1 MGDRISKLYNALQSG
16 GYSGLGNENDFRKAM
31 GDEGKRKALYGV
43 LNENGYTGLGSV
55 DEFSNSLAPKV
66 ASQPAQKVN
75 AQEPVYKG
83 HPELKQQLDK
93 AGINTNPYS
102 NSNNVA
108 KSDKAIQPAVTKA
121 GIVAK
126 TVDPQGKLKKR
137 TVNHAEE
144 GVVDTMHPIQVN
156 NETDVLSKYMTQ
168 FAYTDEGKKLNDV
181 ISFKQKEIQEKY
193 FNELQGTDE
202 FKALKSTLQGE
213 ELNKAANEMLQ
224 SAYGQKINEEMLPL
238 TRNYQTR
245 MLDRYKDKIE
255 DNIKSIK
262 KRDNINQI
270 AVLEQDIDKQF
281 EQRNSE
287 LSAKQEQNIKDN
299 PYLSTF
305 ANFKP
310 GGAPSVTQKENYD
323 PIFNNLNAAKN
334 LITEAREISAE
345 AGKKG
350 DSTFVSGL
358 GRGLKDKTFDLNT
371 WTFGAGEMAD
381 NKQLLDVVKKA
392 DAGQKLTKDEQTLMD
407 AAVTNM
413 ATQAYFSSDLGR
425 GYKAGQVTAQ
435 SIPFM
440 LEILANPVAMT
451 GEGIGNAVLRYGMK
465 KFGKQVMKSAL
476 GTTVRVAGRLGGDV
490 LAGTAV
496 SATTGIGHGLADA
509 EQRQI
514 GNIEFEKEGN
524 KDVYAGRT
532 GQVDAETAY
541 KKAAVSNA
549 IEFWS
554 EMTGGY
560 AGKALGGLNKTGIAK
575 SIKASAVG
583 QFFEKVSSSDW
594 AKQVAALE
602 HRAQYNGPIGEYL
615 EEVTGTIANS
625 LTVGDQ
631 KLSDLKDVD
640 KQIDTFL
647 GVSVMGGVFSTV
659 KTFGYRTPRYEA
671 SKAVQ
676 KAEKAVSGIFG
687 EDWNDVKV
695 SINDMNVDDRKIFL
709 HNIATSEYTQQE
721 KKAVFDYVGGV
732 TKLEAINNAD
742 TKQASEG
749 INPFDAITENKVQI
763 YNNFN
768 KKIREALNVVSPE
781 DLDALDESVL
791 KNDSQN
797 AIDLIAGANGLN
809 EDQVGKLHDYAIA
822 RLDFEDYK
830 NGVETEIGKQKEN
843 AKRDVLKTVNP
854 DMEGMIVTAKSV
866 FSEEPI
872 HIVGGNVSFNT
883 DGTVDM
889 DNSSEV
895 IYYLDEEGK
904 KKMASPDKFSSIEN
918 RQNPDELIQASQAE
932 VENTILEKEEAEIEQ
947 PSGELTGL
955 ETQPTEQVTE
965 QPTLELGQQYTTNE
979 GQTGTLVRTTP
990 EGNLIL
996 NTEQGDIQVEPQSI
1010 ILSENVP
1017 ENEGIAPTEQSNMS
1031 QSTPAGLSED
1041 VQQETQNEQ
1050 ETSSQAPAVTTPVLE
1065 QSTNVSTEPIPL
1077 DEEGE
1082 PIFHQMPVEQSV
1094 SVLSE
1099 LDKEDQDLLVDN
1111 NISNLSKEV
1120 EKLSKTK
1127 PKSTSFNKI
1136 KAEREE
1142 IKTKLAESQQKLDYW
1157 NNLKDVI
1164 TKPVASVNPS
1174 MEISK
1179 GGLEARKEETAK
1191 AVEENNSKIGTI
1203 KQKFDAAPKVEGLQD
1218 EIILANG
1225 EKMKGRYILT
1235 EAEAVTPS
1243 HNPVVG
1249 YTKSEGFPVDENG
1262 RTVNDRDYENDKQ
1275 AQLQVEQKAQ
1285 KYDSRAIQNPVIVS
1299 NDGIVLSGNDRT
1311 MAGQIAANNGTD
1323 QSYKDYAR
1331 NYSNKYGFT
1340 PEQVDGLKNPRILFV
1355 PDEQLPY
1362 NAETF
1367 AKFNADDKKTQ
1378 NKTEQA
1384 VKAGKIINEQTV
1396 SKAASILDG
1405 FESLP
1410 EFYSDSQATK
1420 EMLHL
1425 LLNDGIIGQNE
1436 VAEMMDGESFSSIGK
1451 DFIENALIGS
1461 VLGESAVRKV
1471 MQMKDLRQVIVK
1483 SLTQIAQNKKFGDF
1497 SFENEITDAI
1507 NLLYD
1512 AKKAGVKTG
1521 QTIDDY
1527 MRQGNLFGENAL
1539 DLYGATV
1546 QMLAN
1551 ALNKG
1556 QLFFKRTLSAY
1567 NKQAEQASSGQS
1579 YLFKGDIRSK
1589 DEIINDVLNILGY
1602 EQGTRTT
1609 DSAKQPER
1617 GSSENETGNV
1627 TPINEGTG
1635 TAETSGESDS
1645 TDTTGAEGLNQQEK
1659 EAIAGVQALTKSDE
1673 RAAIEKEAEKVN
1685 TNPSEAQ
1692 KEAGNYKMGHIK
1704 VQGFDITLENPKG
1717 SERSGTDVK
1726 ESSTPVETKDDIE
1739 LVKTSDGVLPIK
1751 KRSISQQPKKVDVG
1765 GLFDSLNTKGEAKLS
1780 DHTVEE
1786 QVPEENPTGK
1796 SKWVDEEDAEE
1807 FASLRAQLR
1816 ETVGSQLN
1824 AGVDPKIILL
1834 GGRMSYLI
1842 MKHGVRKFGE
1852 YAKAMIEEVG
1862 DTIRPHLQ
1870 GLYEF
1875 ARLSPEVK
1883 ESAWANELT
1892 PHDEVIKFDIDNF
1905 DKIDTTPEIQETEP
1919 KAEKAEEKEP
1929 GSQKKNVSSEQ
1940 EKLKTEKNGKEQ
1952 KRGSE
1957 RESTPVGEG
1966 TQQEVGGLDG
1976 DRIGSSNREHN
1987 VLDKGRSERIHNVHK
2002 NTEKLNQRNNHNERG
2017 VDYAPKSTGARFKAN
2032 IAAIKL
2038 MKKLVDKKAI
2048 PTEDEMKTLRKYSG
2062 WGGMGL
2068 YFNKTS
2074 DENATLRE
2082 ALDAEEYDA
2091 AVMSI
2096 NSAYYTPASVIDT
2109 LWDAAEKLGF
2119 KGGNVLEG
2127 SAGIGSI
2134 IGSMPQSM
2142 NEKSSIE
2149 AVEIDKVSGNIL
2161 KLLYPDAKVNVQGFE
2176 DTNVPNNSVDLA
2188 ITNVPFVTGL
2198 KVFDKVDKDLSK
2210 AFSNIHDFCIAKNIR
2225 KLKEG
2230 GIGIFITS
2238 NGTLD
2243 KSKKLREWITSKGNA
2258 DVVGAFRMNNKT
2270 FEGTNAT
2277 SDIIIIRKRVNGKQF
2292 PGAIDV
2298 LNTSVVRTAAYNI
2311 GKEWSN
2317 KKGDYVDVNKNVAI
2331 EHNTYFQQH
2340 PENMAGNMQF
2350 GFENNDTFRPES
2362 VGLYPAKGM
2371 NQEQMLKDWVESLSP
2386 AFGAVK
2392 QTETKEAESTAKREG
2407 TLFIDNS
2414 GDIVVSQYGKV
2425 VSVGVNKNKVKG
2437 KEKSECLN
2445 DYIAIKE
2452 ALQAVLDNQYNSEDD
2467 KGLKQLL
2474 KKLNNAYDTF
2484 VSNYGSLNNNTSIAF
2499 LKNDVDF
2506 PAISAIEDYE
2516 EVKNQD
2522 GTVEKNIKKTAVF
2535 NQRVVGFKTEP
2546 EPKNLPD
2553 AIIAS
2558 VYKFGNIDVSY
2569 IAEKLGKS
2577 ENDVKRDIVSGKK
2590 GFVNPS
2596 TGLVEVR
2603 HEYLSG
2609 NVREKLELAKAA
2621 NTNGEYKSNIE
2632 ELEKVIP
2639 MDIPAHLID
2648 FSLGSSWLDKE
2659 VYKEFM
2665 QEKTGVK
2672 CNIESVEGAWII
2684 NPNGNTNSE
2693 KNRATGVYSEVFKEV
2708 IPGHTLISAALN
2720 NKSVAV
2726 KKIIRHSDKTTETIY
2741 DKDATQACTTRIAE
2755 LKDEFKEWMKSK
2767 ISENEDLAEKVM
2779 RTYNDKFNCIVPKSI
2794 DEEFLPERF
2803 EGASVD
2809 ITLYTHQKKAIVRGT
2824 TEPLMLAHEVGTG
2837 KTFTLIS
2844 TAMEMRR
2851 LGTAKKPMVVVQ
2863 NSTVGQFVSSA
2874 KKLYPN
2880 AKILTLTER
2889 DRTPEGRKAFYAK
2902 IKYNDWDIIV
2912 VPQSTFEK
2920 IPDSPEWQNYFINE
2934 KIEDKMH
2941 ALEAMKET
2949 EGVDSRVIDALESEL
2964 EALQDELVQVS
2975 TGTKKDAKS
2984 GEKAAQNA
2992 AVIAKEQLDRNT
3004 DDVEFFDQMDI
3015 DAILV
3020 DEAHEYK
3027 RLGFATTMTRG
3038 VKGIDPVGSKKAAG
3052 VYIKTRAILEK
3063 NGWKNVV
3070 FATGT
3075 PISNTAAEIWTFM
3088 KYLIHKDVMKANDIY
3103 YFDDFV
3109 RNFGSIMQ
3117 SLEFAT
3123 NGKFKENTRFAS
3135 YINKPE
3141 LIRLWASATD
3151 TVLTKDVDYVN
3162 DKVPEIEGGKAQD
3175 IYLPQSDSLIDIMNA
3190 VRKRLQEFEEMTGKE
3205 KKANSS
3211 IPLTMYGIA
3220 KRAAIDPRLVDKNAK
3235 DEPDS
3240 KTNKS
3245 VDEIVKSLEETKD
3258 YKGTVAV
3265 FCDNQRRWD
3274 YVDGKKVVG
3283 FDLFEEM
3290 KRKLVDKGVDESQ
3303 IVIMKSGMSAAKKE
3317 KLFADVNAGNVRV
3330 VIGNTQTLGTGV
3342 NIQERLHTLIHM
3354 DAPDRPMDY
3363 TQRNGR
3369 ILRQGNMHKQWNKP
3383 VLILR
3388 FGVEDSLD
3396 VTSYQRLKTKAGF
3409 IDSIMD
3415 GKLALANNQENRT
3428 LEEEEEGL
3436 FDNPVAVLSG
3446 SEYALKKNQAE
3457 REYRKYSNK
3466 KTQYEADQIY
3476 ITNKSRRNAGQIK
3489 ANEGLISDAKES
3501 LKNIENTFP
3510 EGKVK
3515 TVKIEGKKC
3524 SNETEIESALKELVN
3539 KKINEKVEAAR
3550 GNGRYNGET
3559 VPFKISLDGVDVNA
3573 EVKITRET
3581 NYDDRFKAFRVTMH
3595 KDVTYSIDKLGLK
3608 NVPVSGGYVKGALT
3622 DILDNVITGKDAKEA
3637 IEVYERANARMQEE
3651 NELMSKRSGKPF
3663 EFDNELNQAK
3673 EKVSEYTTLMK
3684 QELDEKNKKYEGRGN
3699 SEAVE
3704 LSTETEEEEDN
3715 NGEISNE
3722 DYNPRYRE
3730 DSLDKLVNDLSKKPS
3745 IQSDPFYSNAERA
3758 VQSIKQDK
3766 ATPEQWLKMIE
3777 KNGGLK
3783 SGEDKWIGLSDF
3795 LKLSEEKTL
3804 TKQDILDFINKNKV
3818 QINEVPYEEKEIL
3831 SPEEERE
3838 QRDQIEENIQDQK
3851 MDIEIDAD
3859 SETRLE
3865 FGIEEPIFIEG
3876 NSYSIG
3882 DADEETMNDIAK
3894 EKGYDNADDLLNAMG
3909 EHFSNLVEEKIQK
3922 ARKNYTDDGV
3932 HPINKTRLEYT
3943 TKGLENKKEI
3953 VLTVPTVN
3961 SWNENDNIHFGE
3973 AGEGRAVAWVRF
3985 GETTDKDGNRVLV
3998 IDEIQSKR
4006 HQEGREQGYTKVDS
4020 KELKTQWNDAK
4031 KEYSDFFTDM
4041 RKKYSP
4047 LFNNTTEDKD
4057 KLTQDEKD
4065 RYTNANERLLDLST
4079 QLRDVD
4085 TKIPD
4090 APFEKNWQEL
4100 AMKRML
4106 RYAAENGYDKVAW
4119 TTGAQQAERYNLSKI
4134 ASKIQYWKSETDGY
4148 TGLTIYDT
4156 NGTPMDGYNG
4166 DEFKNEE
4173 LTNILG
4179 KDLSE
4184 RILNDDYSK
4193 GEEVRSI
4200 EGDDLKIGG
4209 NGMKSFYDQMLPSFM
4224 NKYGKKWGVKTGTV
4238 ELPHVEEAGRTMH
4251 SVDVTPE
4258 MQESVMQGQPM
4269 FRQSDSAGE
4278 RNHQIKGEAEKL
4290 ASTLNVKVHI
4300 IENVEDIKDQNKTT
4314 EIRKRKSSG
4323 WFDTKTGEVY
4333 IVLPNAKDAMDVR
4346 KTILHEVVAHKGLRD
4361 MLGEEFDP
4369 MLDSVWEG
4377 MDKKSKEK
4385 FLAKYKNERIAADE
4399 YLASIAEE
4407 GIEPSAWVKVKGF
4420 VKEAFRKI
4428 GIDLEMHDADV
4439 KYLLWKSKNR
4449 LMKGDTELDIINKVS
4464 SDVRMREKMEDEKAT
4479 TLLDSEGIPN
4489 DYMLFRDG
4497 DEAENLLKH
4506 IEENTKSIKEI
4517 INAKR
4522 GLKNLITDPVARRS
4536 LGMCISEGLFDNAIK
4551 LKTLQ
4556 HSIEERKSKQ
4566 LGTRYYLESFQ
4577 NPYQYITTIPKRNQ
4591 YMTEKYNEKFMRPI
4605 YLVMNRIIKQG
4616 SSEKALY
4623 SYLYAKSGLERNEKM
4638 RIKEMQAYLES
4649 LDDDFKEDYLNDFS
4663 LVQSLNDIVFP
4674 DETTEKYRT
4683 QLAVKDFSGLTE
4695 LKYILFDGKEK
4706 RNENDIKNWLD
4717 EYEQKYNEDG
4727 NLDYLWSNINSAT
4740 KETLR
4745 NEFLS
4750 GKIDKETL
4758 DNISAMYDYYIPLR
4772 DWEGDHADDVWEYAS
4787 GDRGEGIGNVLKT
4800 AKGRKSLAGNPIV
4813 NIGLM
4818 AQQSIHS
4825 GNRNALKQM
4834 FLSMARNANHE
4845 ALRVSPVWIMKTL
4858 DESGKEVWKEMAPEW
4873 DANPE
4878 IFQNN
4883 VEEFETRMAEL
4894 EEEGNA
4900 RKKYTRSSIKLP
4912 IQKRQADEHTVVAYE
4927 AGRRYFVTVLS
4938 DPAIA
4943 RAINGNANESYNVLK
4958 GNSVK
4963 SDIAQGLIKTSGAIM
4978 RTMGKSFTTWN
4989 PEFVLRNM
4997 QRDIMQ
5003 ATMVSGVKENA
5014 GYTKDLT
5021 LNMASPAVHAAIMR
5035 AVMGKPNMSNP
5046 IDRMFE
5052 EYVSNGGETGYS
5064 ELFSNEDFEKQIKK
5078 ELHGKKVNL
5087 MRVLDVYLDNV
5098 EHLNRWAENVS
5109 RFSTY
5114 KTSRELGRD
5123 VYRSVYDAKEIT
5135 VNFNRS
5141 GSGAWLGNVLKTVY
5155 IFSGAGLQAAYQ
5167 QGRLLNNPKTRY
5179 KSLAMLSLIGMAG
5192 FLIPLMNEMLLGG
5205 GGDDVEENYDY
5216 KSDYERKSNMMI
5228 RIGKGEFVKISIP
5241 QEVRPFWNIG
5251 ESLYHMSKGNSNP
5264 LETSASIVL
5273 GFAQLLP
5280 FDPFG
5285 SSGLYPTVLQP
5296 IEQVRTNENFY
5307 GGPIHKEDNMFNK
5320 FEPQHTKAFKSVSPI
5335 AKSISVWMNGLSGGD
5350 DAKQGY
5356 IDVNPGDMETL
5367 FQGYF
5372 GGAAKFINNI
5382 GKTVHGLK
5390 KKSDGDGEFLDTR
5403 NIPIIGSFYTDSKN
5417 PVSKEVDRLYWD
5429 CVERSE
5435 EIFSWENDYKK
5446 LMKLHPDKMEEY
5458 MNKLIDL
5465 RQSNDYLIARTI
5477 QQYSEPIQDMNKKA
5491 QSVEG
5496 ESKQFILDLIKM
5508 QKKAMIDRV
5517 KELEKPNKNKHEEE

>member
-1 MGDRISKLYNALQSG
+1 MEK
-16 GYSGLGNENDFRKAM
+16 
-31 GDEGKRKALYGV
+31 
-43 LNENGYTGLGSV
+43 
-55 DEFSNSLAPKV
+55 
-66 ASQPAQKVN
+66 
-75 AQEPVYKG
+75 
-83 HPELKQQLDK
+83 
-93 AGINTNPYS
+93 
-102 NSNNVA
+102 
-108 KSDKAIQPAVTKA
+108 
-121 GIVAK
+121 
-126 TVDPQGKLKKR
+126 
-137 TVNHAEE
+137 
-144 GVVDTMHPIQVN
+144 
-156 NETDVLSKYMTQ
+156 
-168 FAYTDEGKKLNDV
+168 KKLN
-181 ISFKQKEIQEKY
+181 
-193 FNELQGTDE
+193 FNNVQFAGES
-202 FKALKSTLQGE
+202 KAP
-213 ELNKAANEMLQ
+213 ANE
-224 SAYGQKINEEMLPL
+224 
-238 TRNYQTR
+238 TTV
-245 MLDRYKDKIE
+245 DKGNSTPQPE
-255 DNIKSIK
+255 KE
-262 KRDNINQI
+262 Q
-270 AVLEQDIDKQF
+270 AVPTDMG
-281 EQRNSE
+281 R
-287 LSAKQEQNIKDN
+287 
-299 PYLSTF
+299 
-305 ANFKP
+305 
-310 GGAPSVTQKENYD
+310 
-323 PIFNNLNAAKN
+323 
-334 LITEAREISAE
+334 
-345 AGKKG
+345 
-350 DSTFVSGL
+350 FVSGT
-358 GRGLKDKTFDLNT
+358 GDKTTVFGVPYGIFKRLKPEHKQYYYDKAMKAEKLAQANEIEARAT
-371 WTFGAGEMAD
+371 KESEGAYNRLENRQEASRKENPFLSALSAGAGEMAGFTTPYQAVADPEIAASSAALNNVQEAREVIVTSDRKDKTSTSKELGKGFINQAKKLKTWDFGATDVSD
-381 NKQLLDVVKKA
+381 NKALLFAAQKKQR
-392 DAGQKLTKDEQTLMD
+392 GEQTTPAEDALLESAALTAAVHGDFDKDTSMAYNIGEG
-407 AAVTNM
+407 AAVTASYM
-413 ATQAYFSSDLGR
+413 KDFLITGGLQGLGR
-425 GYKAGQVTAQ
+425 AAVEKFGVDAAKKTISQIAKNAALRAGGDLVGAAGMAATVHAGQTAADA
-435 SIPFM
+435 IDR
-440 LEILANPVAMT
+440 MT
-451 GEGIGNAVLRYGMK
+451 GDVIPTFDKDGNTQFDKTEGGESG
-465 KFGKQVMKSAL
+465 
-476 GTTVRVAGRLGGDV
+476 
-490 LAGTAV
+490 
-496 SATTGIGHGLADA
+496 
-509 EQRQI
+509 
-514 GNIEFEKEGN
+514 
-524 KDVYAGRT
+524 
-532 GQVDAETAY
+532 
-541 KKAAVSNA
+541 
-549 IEFWS
+549 
-554 EMTGGY
+554 
-560 AGKALGGLNKTGIAK
+560 GKALAKAFGNTVIEDYSEMFGEYFSPINSFINKTAGKVADKIGLKKVHEAIA
-575 SIKASAVG
+575 SIPSSEWGKA
-583 QFFEKVSSSDW
+583 
-594 AKQVAALE
+594 
-602 HRAQYNGPIGEYL
+602 YNHFTEQTHWNGFTGEYG
-615 EEVTGTIANS
+615 EELVGTAMNAAF
-625 LTVGDQ
+625 VGDQ
-631 KLSDLKDVD
+631 KFSDL
-640 KQIDTFL
+640 IDPQQQKETFL
-647 GVSVMGGVFSTV
+647 SVALMSGVMGGANIA
-659 KTFGYRTPRYEA
+659 GYRTPKYLAKQNLKTADRNAYNKFGEEWNQLRLQVENADDEGKVSVMNNILSDKDLSPEKKSAFTEYVARLQAYHGTNIADAKRKIEGEVPEEQLQLENSYDQGTNIVDPAERKAAKEELDSIVSNLSDEEVSLLNKYNSAEDYHYDSLGAEDGSPFVTFETAFNYFNAKAKYDGMIDSVRDNIESQVKESDQAISDRTHEDGNIYEIRLKTDDNTPYYIVKGNISVDPDTQRIDTNSSDDKVILVNA
-671 SKAVQ
+671 EGHREMRPIRDIEKLYNQDSAEQLKATTAQ
-676 KAEKAVSGIFG
+676 TIRAQESEKA
-687 EDWNDVKV
+687 
-695 SINDMNVDDRKIFL
+695 
-709 HNIATSEYTQQE
+709 
-721 KKAVFDYVGGV
+721 
-732 TKLEAINNAD
+732 
-742 TKQASEG
+742 
-749 INPFDAITENKVQI
+749 
-763 YNNFN
+763 
-768 KKIREALNVVSPE
+768 
-781 DLDALDESVL
+781 
-791 KNDSQN
+791 
-797 AIDLIAGANGLN
+797 AN
-809 EDQVGKLHDYAIA
+809 
-822 RLDFEDYK
+822 
-830 NGVETEIGKQKEN
+830 
-843 AKRDVLKTVNP
+843 
-854 DMEGMIVTAKSV
+854 
-866 FSEEPI
+866 
-872 HIVGGNVSFNT
+872 
-883 DGTVDM
+883 
-889 DNSSEV
+889 
-895 IYYLDEEGK
+895 
-904 KKMASPDKFSSIEN
+904 
-918 RQNPDELIQASQAE
+918 
-932 VENTILEKEEAEIEQ
+932 EIEGVRDFAQ
-947 PSGELTGL
+947 DEVVTINTPEGL
-955 ETQPTEQVTE
+955 KEVVVN
-965 QPTLELGQQYTTNE
+965 GI
-979 GQTGTLVRTTP
+979 TP
-990 EGNLIL
+990 EGNYEVVSTDNSPIVNGEVATVLDKKQL
-996 NTEQGDIQVEPQSI
+996 SQMENEAKKVQNVDQSEGTGEMVQQNNEAVTPSGADTNLEGTTTEQISNAPAETDSNVSEVQ
-1010 ILSENVP
+1010 SENESIP
-1017 ENEGIAPTEQSNMS
+1017 QAEQNNLSNEEQ
-1031 QSTPAGLSED
+1031 
-1041 VQQETQNEQ
+1041 
-1050 ETSSQAPAVTTPVLE
+1050 
-1065 QSTNVSTEPIPL
+1065 PIPY
-1077 DEEGE
+1077 DEDGE
-1082 PIFHQMPVEQSV
+1082 PIFHQMPVEQSA
-1094 SVLSE
+1094 SLLSE
-1099 LDKEDQDLLVDN
+1099 LDREDSFLIIDN
-1111 NISNLSKEV
+1111 NINALSKEV

-1127 PKSTSFNKI
+1127 PKSTSFTKI

-1142 IKTKLAESQQKLDYW
+1142 IKGRLAEAQQKLDYW
-1157 NNLKDVI
+1157 NNLKDVM
-1164 TKPVASVNPS
+1164 TKPVAPVNPS

-1203 KQKFDAAPKVEGLQD
+1203 KQKFDTAPKVEGLQD

-1243 HNPVVG
+1243 HNPVAG

-1262 RTVNDRDYENDKQ
+1262 RTVNDDRDYENDKQ

-1323 QSYKDYAR
+1323 QSYKEYAR

-1410 EFYSDSQATK
+1410 EFYSNPQATK

-1461 VLGESAVRKV
+1461 VLGESAVRKA
-1471 MQMKDLRQVIVK
+1471 MQMKDLRQVIIK
-1483 SLTQIAQNKKFGDF
+1483 SLTQISQNKKFGDF
-1497 SFENEITDAI
+1497 SFKNEITDAI

-1512 AKKAGVKTG
+1512 ARKAGVKTG

-1567 NKQAEQASSGQS
+1567 NKQAEQASSGQTD
-1579 YLFKGDIRSK
+1579 LFKGDVRSK

-1627 TPINEGTG
+1627 TPINEGTR
-1635 TAETSGESDS
+1635 TRDS
-1645 TDTTGAEGLNQQEK
+1645 TREQGTGTEGLNQQEK
-1659 EAIAGVQALTKSDE
+1659 EAIAEVQALTKSE
-1673 RAAIEKEAEKVN
+1673 EHAAIEKEAEKVN

-1704 VQGFDITLENPKG
+1704 VQGFDITLENPQG
-1717 SERSGTDVK
+1717 SERSGTDTDGKPWSITMNNHYGYFKGTEGKDGDHIDTFLGDNLDSDKVFVVDQVNQDGSFDEHKVMLGFNSMEEAKAAYLSNYEEGWQGLGGITETTVENFRKWTDKDTRKIKPFADYKEVK

-1751 KRSISQQPKKVDVG
+1751 KRSISQQPKQVDVG

-1786 QVPEENPTGK
+1786 QLPEEKPTGK

-1842 MKHGVRKFGE
+1842 MKHGVRQFGE

-1862 DTIRPHLQ
+1862 DAIRPHLQ

-1883 ESAWANELT
+1883 ESTWANELT

-1905 DKIDTTPEIQETEP
+1905 DKIDTTPEIQKTEP

-1929 GSQKKNVSSEQ
+1929 ESQKKNVSSEQ

-1976 DRIGSSNREHN
+1976 ERIGSSNREHN

-2002 NTEKLNQRNNHNERG
+2002 STEKLNQRNNHNERG

-2142 NEKSSIE
+2142 SEKSSIE

-2210 AFSNIHDFCIAKNIR
+2210 AFANIHDFCIAKNIR

-2317 KKGDYVDVNKNVAI
+2317 KKGDYVDVNKDVAI

-2340 PENMAGNMQF
+2340 PENMAGKMQF

-2414 GDIVVSQYGKV
+2414 GDIVVSQYGKA
-2425 VSVGVNKNKVKG
+2425 VSLGVNKNKVKG

-2452 ALQAVLDNQYNSEDD
+2452 ALQAVLDNQSNNEDD
-2467 KGLKQLL
+2467 KGLKPLL

-2484 VSNYGSLNNNTSIAF
+2484 VSNYGPLNNNTSIAF

-2522 GTVEKNIKKTAVF
+2522 GTVEKNIEKTAVF

-2577 ENDVKRDIVSGKK
+2577 ENDVKREIVSGKK

-2621 NTNGEYKSNIE
+2621 NTNGEYNSNIE

-2659 VYKEFM
+2659 VYKGFM

-2672 CNIESVEGAWII
+2672 CNIESVEGAWMI
-2684 NPNGNTNSE
+2684 NPEGNTNNE
-2693 KNRATGVYSEVFKEV
+2693 KNRHTGVYSEVFKEV

-2726 KKIIRHSDKTTETIY
+2726 KRIIRHSDKTTETIY
-2741 DKDATQACTTRIAE
+2741 DNDATQACATRIAE

-2809 ITLYTHQKKAIVRGT
+2809 ITLYAHQKKSVVRGT

-2880 AKILTLTER
+2880 AKILTLTEK

-2941 ALEAMKET
+2941 ALEAMKEM

-2964 EALQDELVQVS
+2964 EALQDELIQVS

-2992 AVIAKEQLDRNT
+2992 AVRAKEQLDRNT

-3038 VKGIDPVGSKKAAG
+3038 VKGIDPAGSKKAAG

-3088 KYLIHKDVMKANDIY
+3088 KYLMPKDVMKANDIY

-3141 LIRLWASATD
+3141 LIRLWASVTD

-3162 DKVPEIEGGKAQD
+3162 DKVPDIEVGKAQD

-3190 VRKRLQEFEEMTGKE
+3190 VRKQLQAFEEMSGKE
-3205 KKANSS
+3205 KKANSH

-3240 KTNKS
+3240 KTNKA
-3245 VDEIVKSLEETKD
+3245 VDEVVKSLEETKD

-3274 YVDGKKVVG
+3274 YVDGKKVAG

-3383 VLILR
+3383 VRILR

-3415 GKLALANNQENRT
+3415 GKSALANNQENRT

-3550 GNGRYNGET
+3550 NNGRYNGET
-3559 VPFKISLDGVDVNA
+3559 VSFKISLDGIEMNTN
-3573 EVKITRET
+3573 VKITRDT
-3581 NYDDRFKAFRVTMH
+3581 SYDDKFKAFRVIMH
-3595 KDVTYSIDKLGLK
+3595 KDVTYSIDKLGLE

-3622 DILDNVITGKDAKEA
+3622 DILDNVITGKDSKEA

-3651 NELMSKRSGKPF
+3651 NEIMSKRSGKPF

-3704 LSTETEEEEDN
+3704 LSTETEEEED
-3715 NGEISNE
+3715 
-3722 DYNPRYRE
+3722 DDTRYRTSMYGSSE
-3730 DSLDKLVNDLSKKPS
+3730 VTIDQEEAMDEINSISESLNTPVRIITNVDEITDSNGKRELSK
-3745 IQSDPFYSNAERA
+3745 R
-3758 VQSIKQDK
+3758 
-3766 ATPEQWLKMIE
+3766 
-3777 KNGGLK
+3777 
-3783 SGEDKWIGLSDF
+3783 
-3795 LKLSEEKTL
+3795 
-3804 TKQDILDFINKNKV
+3804 
-3818 QINEVPYEEKEIL
+3818 
-3831 SPEEERE
+3831 
-3838 QRDQIEENIQDQK
+3838 
-3851 MDIEIDAD
+3851 
-3859 SETRLE
+3859 
-3865 FGIEEPIFIEG
+3865 
-3876 NSYSIG
+3876 NS
-3882 DADEETMNDIAK
+3882 K
-3894 EKGYDNADDLLNAMG
+3894 
-3909 EHFSNLVEEKIQK
+3909 
-3922 ARKNYTDDGV
+3922 
-3932 HPINKTRLEYT
+3932 
-3943 TKGLENKKEI
+3943 
-3953 VLTVPTVN
+3953 
-3961 SWNENDNIHFGE
+3961 
-3973 AGEGRAVAWVRF
+3973 
-3985 GETTDKDGNRVLV
+3985 
-3998 IDEIQSKR
+3998 
-4006 HQEGREQGYTKVDS
+4006 
-4020 KELKTQWNDAK
+4020 
-4031 KEYSDFFTDM
+4031 
-4041 RKKYSP
+4041 
-4047 LFNNTTEDKD
+4047 
-4057 KLTQDEKD
+4057 
-4065 RYTNANERLLDLST
+4065 
-4079 QLRDVD
+4079 
-4085 TKIPD
+4085 
-4090 APFEKNWQEL
+4090 
-4100 AMKRML
+4100 
-4106 RYAAENGYDKVAW
+4106 
-4119 TTGAQQAERYNLSKI
+4119 
-4134 ASKIQYWKSETDGY
+4134 
-4148 TGLTIYDT
+4148 
-4156 NGTPMDGYNG
+4156 
-4166 DEFKNEE
+4166 
-4173 LTNILG
+4173 
-4179 KDLSE
+4179 
-4184 RILNDDYSK
+4184 
-4193 GEEVRSI
+4193 
-4200 EGDDLKIGG
+4200 
-4209 NGMKSFYDQMLPSFM
+4209 
-4224 NKYGKKWGVKTGTV
+4224 
-4238 ELPHVEEAGRTMH
+4238 
-4251 SVDVTPE
+4251 
-4258 MQESVMQGQPM
+4258 
-4269 FRQSDSAGE
+4269 
-4278 RNHQIKGEAEKL
+4278 
-4290 ASTLNVKVHI
+4290 
-4300 IENVEDIKDQNKTT
+4300 
-4314 EIRKRKSSG
+4314 G
-4323 WFDTKTGEVY
+4323 WFDAKTGEVVV
-4333 IVLPNAKDAMDVR
+4333 VLPNADSIEDAIRTV
-4346 KTILHEVVAHKGLRD
+4346 LHEVVAHKGLRN
-4361 MLGEEFDP
+4361 MFGKEFDSF
-4369 MLDSVWEG
+4369 LEKVYDSATPEIR
-4377 MDKKSKEK
+4377 KKINS
-4385 FLAKYKNERIAADE
+4385 LAAKNGWNINIATEE
-4399 YLASIAEE
+4399 YLASLSE
-4407 GIEPSAWVKVKGF
+4407 KGF
-4420 VKEAFRKI
+4420 EDKQEQTLWGKIKQAFMDMIHKAKI
-4428 GIDLEMHDADV
+4428 NLGYNISDEDLR
-4439 KYLLWKSKNR
+4439 YILWKSYQKLNNDSPILKNAADVA
-4449 LMKGDTELDIINKVS
+4449 MKDKLFRSSKAPKQAISNVKSETN
-4464 SDVRMREKMEDEKAT
+4464 SDVLFRSKEEPVTPENLIQTYDEKFKKKFLGVNVHKFKEAYQ
-4479 TLLDSEGIPN
+4479 DSMLALKDLQELISKSTGKEIKDHENAYIAENQLSSKGAAESEFYKDNYFKPMIKAIN
-4489 DYMLFRDG
+4489 ALTKKGKTYKDVIDYMV
-4497 DEAENLLKH
+4497 AKH
-4506 IEENTKSIKEI
+4506 
-4517 INAKR
+4517 
-4522 GLKNLITDPVARRS
+4522 
-4536 LGMCISEGLFDNAIK
+4536 
-4551 LKTLQ
+4551 
-4556 HSIEERKSKQ
+4556 
-4566 LGTRYYLESFQ
+4566 
-4577 NPYQYITTIPKRNQ
+4577 
-4591 YMTEKYNEKFMRPI
+4591 
-4605 YLVMNRIIKQG
+4605 
-4616 SSEKALY
+4616 
-4623 SYLYAKSGLERNEKM
+4623 GLERNEVMARRDADKWAEDAIETANKM
-4638 RIKEMQAYLES
+4638 ALNGEIDSDQLHEMMDAISTQI
-4649 LDDDFKEDYLNDFS
+4649 ED
-4663 LVQSLNDIVFP
+4663 
-4674 DETTEKYRT
+4674 KYNEFR
-4683 QLAVKDFSGLTE
+4683 QKDYSGLTQLTGSE
-4695 LKYILFDGKEK
+4695 EGYEDIAQTMVDEFEKGNTILVYK
-4706 RNENDIKNWLD
+4706 
-4717 EYEQKYNEDG
+4717 
-4727 NLDYLWSNINSAT
+4727 LWKDVNAAT
-4740 KETLR
+4740 KQTL
-4745 NEFLS
+4745 LKSYTS
-4750 GKIDKETL
+4750 GLMSKSTYEKVRDMFE
-4758 DNISAMYDYYIPLR
+4758 NYIPLR
-4772 DWEGDHADDVWEYAS
+4772 GWDDTIASDVYDYILSERSTFNAPVKSAQGRSSLADD
-4787 GDRGEGIGNVLKT
+4787 
-4800 AKGRKSLAGNPIV
+4800 PIAV
-4813 NIGLM
+4813 IANM
-4818 AQQSIHS
+4818 ADSAILQ
-4825 GNRNALKQM
+4825 GNRNLMKQK
-4834 FLSMARNANHE
+4834 FLNMVLNHPNDLVTVKDMWYE
-4845 ALRVSPVWIMKTL
+4845 NKGTEEKPDWVGVF
-4858 DESGKEVWKEMAPEW
+4858 
-4873 DANPE
+4873 PE
-4878 IFQNN
+4878 IP
-4883 VEEFETRMAEL
+4883 VDATTEELEEAVSIFEERMAEL
-4894 EEEGNA
+4894 ESKGMASKGTVRDMWYENKGTKESPKWISVLPEIGPGLTSEERKEAVSEFKKQMAKLESKGMAKKTKNGLNVVYRTNA
-4900 RKKYTRSSIKLP
+4900 KERN
-4912 IQKRQADEHTVVAYE
+4912 EHI
-4927 AGRRYFVTVLS
+4927 VTVKRGGKEHV
-4938 DPAIA
+4938 IY
-4943 RAINGNANESYNVLK
+4943 INGNPRAAQAVNGLTNPDSTDHRFMKTIQWINRQMAAN
-4958 GNSVK
+4958 
-4963 SDIAQGLIKTSGAIM
+4963 
-4978 RTMGKSFTTWN
+4978 FTTRN
-4989 PEFVLRNM
+4989 PAFVLTNM
-4997 QRDIMQ
+4997 SRDLIFSTT
-5003 ATMVSGVKENA
+5003 AIDIKENGKYSRKFKKNVA
-5014 GYTKDLT
+5014 KNLSQIAVLMAKLHKGT
-5021 LNMASPAVHAAIMR
+5021 LDVNKETERLFSEFIQ
-5035 AVMGKPNMSNP
+5035 
-5046 IDRMFE
+5046 
-5052 EYVSNGGETGYS
+5052 NGGETGYTALKS
-5064 ELFSNEDFEKQIKK
+5064 VDDYKKIVANELLKAKGKTDLGSIIGLEVGKITTPTTLGIVPAFRALAKWTEFGNRCAEDI
-5078 ELHGKKVNL
+5078 
-5087 MRVLDVYLDNV
+5087 
-5098 EHLNRWAENVS
+5098 S

-5114 KTSRELGRD
+5114 MTSRQMG
-5123 VYRSVYDAKEIT
+5123 RSVQQSINDAKEVT
-5135 VNFNRS
+5135 VNFNKKGAGGYMGATTIKSLFLFFNAAVQSLNNLCKLAKRS
-5141 GSGAWLGNVLKTVY
+5141 PIK
-5155 IFSGAGLQAAYQ
+5155 FSGAIGSFTAAGL
-5167 QGRLLNNPKTRY
+5167 
-5179 KSLAMLSLIGMAG
+5179 
-5192 FLIPLMNEMLLGG
+5192 LIPLMNNILMAAI
-5205 GGDDVEENYDY
+5205 GGDDDKDAYNNLPEWVRRN
-5216 KSDYERKSNMMI
+5216 NLCL
-5228 RIGKGEFVKISIP
+5228 FVGNKKFITIP
-5241 QEVRPFWNIG
+5241 LPIELRAFYGIG
-5251 ESLYHMSKGNSNP
+5251 EMAYQYSAGNMEHRNMG
-5264 LETSASIVL
+5264 LEMLSQI
-5273 GFAQLLP
+5273 
-5280 FDPFG
+5280 
-5285 SSGLYPTVLQP
+5285 SGLIPLDPTGGSNSLIPDAVKPIAQVLENKDFYDKP
-5296 IEQVRTNENFY
+5296 IYKKFDYNELMPEY
-5307 GGPIHKEDNMFNK
+5307 
-5320 FEPQHTKAFKSVSPI
+5320 TKAYAGTSNWLIRSTEFLNNHTDGNRYKPGW
-5335 AKSISVWMNGLSGGD
+5335 ANL
-5350 DAKQGY
+5350 
-5356 IDVNPGDMETL
+5356 NPAIIEHT
-5367 FQGYF
+5367 FEGYF
-5372 GGAAKFINNI
+5372 GGMA
-5382 GKTVHGLK
+5382 KTVNQTAKTIGMIWNDDERLVRNVPVVNRFVSSSSDERNAYSRINEEYYNYK
-5390 KKSDGDGEFLDTR
+5390 KEYELTKQQVNGFNKEEKKGVFDYAQEVDFIH
-5403 NIPIIGSFYTDSKN
+5403 N
-5417 PVSKEVDRLYWD
+5417 SKEYQRY
-5429 CVERSE
+5429 
-5435 EIFSWENDYKK
+5435 EIFKDHEKTIKSLQDDIKIASGEEKK
-5446 LMKLHPDKMEEY
+5446 
-5458 MNKLIDL
+5458 
-5465 RQSNDYLIARTI
+5465 Q
-5477 QQYSEPIQDMNKKA
+5477 
-5491 QSVEG
+5491 
-5496 ESKQFILDLIKM
+5496 
-5508 QKKAMIDRV
+5508 
-5517 KELEKPNKNKHEEE
+5517 LEKMLNIEKTQLVEQMAETE